1 MARKNAKKK
10 RSSRRQTF
18 SIIGT
23 AKTLA
28 VANILTQGAANT
40 NVIGFITGKTDAVGL
55 SPRYGMG
62 GTAYNPNHNDAVI
75 TLPELIGID
84 RKKQQIGSQSFG
96 AMVHEANPMASFA
109 QMQAN
114 IRDNA
119 VSMATSTVVTMVG
132 FKVADRL
139 LGRTGIKRS
148 VNKTMKFIGLNEVRA

>member
-10 RSSRRQTF
+10 RPSRRQTF

-40 NVIGFITGKTDAVGL
+40 NVIGFLTGKTDAVGL

-62 GTAYNPNHNDAVI
+62 GTAYNPNHNDSII

-84 RKKQQIGSQSFG
+84 RKKQQIGAQSFG
-96 AMVHEANPMASFA
+96 AMAFEANPMASFA
-109 QMQAN
+109 QMQTN